1 MRTITLPQ
9 VVVDALREHRRRQ
22 LEMCLLLGLGK
33 PSDAAL
39 VFPSWRKGGY
49 QSPRAFSLRWGR
61 AAARLGVPRIVW
73 HSLRH
78 ASASLLIA
86 AGVDVATVARRL
98 GHADP
103 GVTLRV
109 YSKMFAKDDSAA
121 AAAIDRRVLG
131 GS

>member
-1 MRTITLPQ
+1 M
-9 VVVDALREHRRRQ
+9 
-22 LEMCLLLGLGK
+22 
-33 PSDAAL
+33 
-39 VFPSWRKGGY
+39 
-49 QSPRAFSLRWGR
+49 
-61 AAARLGVPRIVW
+61 PRIVW

-121 AAAIDRRVLG
+121 AAAIDRRRARRLAATAVRPG
-131 GS
+131 AVTPGPT